1 MNNLKRVLSIVMMLA
16 MLVPLAVVGSYA
28 DDSALPE
35 LENWYTFAAKYSS
48 STDKI
53 IAPSGV
59 IKTVGF
65 DFTVTEDNGIHVT
78 VPDTTTFKGAYPVAG
93 VASKYPTPLAD
104 LNVKITLDDTSIF
117 SPDGTGAYANFSMVW
132 SDKEVTGVADEAL
145 EGGIVYG
152 NAAASN
158 GLRHIISENELGL
171 CVMVT
176 NQFSKY
182 MDTQTASSVY
192 LILYDGVY
200 KDTNDSRPGY
210 RWTFLARNHEDT
222 AMGDFSGICRGYENI
237 DLSNGLEWNVREDST
252 VGYVVS
258 VNGKEYYR
266 GYEVGYF
273 PNDNGGL
280 TDDDYI
286 NDTDKYRESMTYARK
301 DIDLSVLTD
310 VVEGYVTVGS
320 VGNNR
325 PESTSNFTL
334 DTINHQPA
342 ATWIGHY
349 HTWGEDTVKVD
360 ATCTEA
366 GSVERTCTE
375 CGYSETRAL
384 PASHNYS
391 TERYDNVASTCLV
404 QGYYKRDCLAC
415 GETGTFYLQLDWHEY
430 NDTEHDV
437 ILQQPTYTQMGI
449 SARYCSKGCGYALT
463 SALPTL
469 PIPFEDIAEGKW
481 YTVPVLYCYENGYM
495 SGVSETIFDY
505 KGTMN
510 RQMFATIL
518 AKIDGADTAS
528 YTEMSF
534 GDVPA
539 GQWYSSSIEWAA
551 QNGYAAGIGEGIF
564 GRKNPVTRE
573 QMAMFFYTY
582 SEKNGID
589 VTGRTD
595 ISGYADYS
603 RVHEYALD
611 AMSWAV
617 NAGIISGTSDTTL
630 SPRDSATRAQ
640 VAVIIKSFAE
650 GVLKPSIDNNDST
663 VRPGEGTEVLP
674 EETPAE

>member
-28 DDSALPE
+28 DDSGLAD

-53 IAPSGV
+53 IAPKNV
-59 IKTVGF
+59 IKTEGF
-65 DFTVTEDNGIHVT
+65 EFTVTEDNGIHVSI
-78 VPDTTTFKGAYPVAG
+78 PDGNTFKGTYPVAG
-93 VASKYPTPLAD
+93 VASKNPTPLAD
-104 LNVKITLDDTSIF
+104 LNVKITLDEESIF
-117 SPDGTGAYANFSMVW
+117 SPDGAGAYANYSMVW
-132 SDKEVTGVADEAL
+132 SDREVTAISDETL
-145 EGGIVYG
+145 ETGIVYG
-152 NAAASN
+152 NAALSN
-158 GLRHIISENELGL
+158 GLRHILSATDTGL

-182 MDTQTASSVY
+182 MDTKTASSVY
-192 LILYDGVY
+192 LVLYDGVFE
-200 KDTNDSRPGY
+200 DTNDHRPGY
-210 RWTFLARNHEDT
+210 RWTFLARNHKDT
-222 AMGDFSGICRGYENI
+222 AMGDYTGICRGYENI

-273 PNDNGGL
+273 PSNNGAISDEDVLG
-280 TDDDYI
+280 DSS
-286 NDTDKYRESMTYARK
+286 KYRESMTYSRK
-301 DIDLSVLTD
+301 DIDLSILTN

-320 VGNNR
+320 VGNGR
-325 PESTSNFTL
+325 TQSCSNFTL
-334 DTINHQPA
+334 DTINGQPA
-342 ATWIGHY
+342 ATWTGHY
-349 HTWGEDTVKVD
+349 HTWTEDSVKVD
-360 ATCTEA
+360 ATCTEV
-366 GSVERTCTE
+366 GSVTHTCTE
-375 CGYSETRAL
+375 CGFSETRVI

-391 TERYDNVASTCLV
+391 TERYDNVKSTCLE
-404 QGYYKRDCLAC
+404 QGYYKRDCLVC

-437 ILQQPTYTQMGI
+437 ILVQPTYTQMGV
-449 SARYCSKGCGYALT
+449 SARYCSKGCGFALT

-481 YTVPVLYCYENGYM
+481 YTTGVLYCFENGYM
-495 SGVSETIFDY
+495 TGTSDTIFSY
-505 KGTMN
+505 KATMD

-528 YTEMSF
+528 YNTMSF
-534 GDVPA
+534 SDVEA
-539 GQWYSSSIEWAA
+539 GKWYSNSIEWAY
-551 QNGYAAGIGEGIF
+551 QNGYAAGVGEGIY

-595 ISGYADYS
+595 ITGFADYD
-603 RVHEYALD
+603 RVHSYALD
-611 AMSWAV
+611 AMAWAV

-630 SPRDSATRAQ
+630 SPRDSATRGQ
-640 VAVIIKSFAE
+640 VATIVMSY
-650 GVLKPSIDNNDST
+650 VNN
-663 VRPGEGTEVLP
+663 VKNPPVEEAPEVA
-674 EETPAE
+674 PAE